1 MTHRSPR
8 RAQAGIGIVTAIFLL
23 VVLSALG
30 VAMVSIYT
38 AQQASSSLDV
48 QGVRALLA
56 ARAGAEWGVYR
67 QKIDA
72 SCAPATTFALPA
84 GTTLSGFT
92 VTVTCAR
99 VTQLGI
105 DRYRVVST
113 ACSQP
118 GALGCPNP
126 GTSPDYVQRVV
137 DVRFG
142 G

>member
-1 MTHRSPR
+1 MTHPSLR

-67 QKIDA
+67 QKIDG
-72 SCAPATTFALPA
+72 SCAASSTFALPA

-92 VTVTCAR
+92 VTVTCSKL
-99 VTQLGI
+99 TQLGI

-113 ACSQP
+113 ACSLP
-118 GALGCPNP
+118 GAAGCPNP
-126 GTSPDYVQRVV
+126 GASPDYVQRVV